1 MLVVLKDARVMPV
14 TMLWVSNGGRD
25 FSPWNGR
32 HTGGLGIEDGCAAGA
47 TGLAA
52 ALAENRLTAMGVPT
66 ALTLGGEHLIR
77 HAMISRPRPPG
88 WAEVRDVTLA
98 KGPVTL
104 TEAGGA
110 TVSVPFDG
118 TFFP

>member
-1 MLVVLKDARVMPV
+1 MPI

-32 HTGGLGIEDGCAAGA
+32 HTGVLGIEDGCAAGG

-52 ALAENRLTAMGVPT
+52 ALSDNRLTAMGVPT
-66 ALTLGGEHLIR
+66 ALTLGGEHKIR
-77 HAMISRPRPPG
+77 HAMISVPRPPG
-88 WAEVRDVTLA
+88 WAEVRDIA
-98 KGPVTL
+98 IARGQVTL

-110 TVSVPFDG
+110 QVSVPFDAG
-118 TFFP
+118 FFA